1 LGKIYHYD
9 FLTLDSLGTRF
20 LRIGKKPPLR
30 GTVVHLAN
38 RNYLIYANGYV
49 PYLRCY
55 PGKRLPRPLEVVE
68 HHGETPAIT
77 VCREIMALTK
87 LNWNS
92 CAFGS
97 GEPITIRFARS
108 VGWILSELPKAVSP
122 QTRYQFYM

>member
-1 LGKIYHYD
+1 MAPAANP
-9 FLTLDSLGTRF
+9 LTAEGTAIQ
-20 LRIGKKPPLR
+20 LR
-30 GTVVHLAN
+30 N
-38 RNYLIYANGYV
+38 
-49 PYLRCY
+49 
-55 PGKRLPRPLEVVE
+55 
-68 HHGETPAIT
+68 HGETPAIT

-108 VGWILSELPKAVSP
+108 VGRILSELPTAVIP